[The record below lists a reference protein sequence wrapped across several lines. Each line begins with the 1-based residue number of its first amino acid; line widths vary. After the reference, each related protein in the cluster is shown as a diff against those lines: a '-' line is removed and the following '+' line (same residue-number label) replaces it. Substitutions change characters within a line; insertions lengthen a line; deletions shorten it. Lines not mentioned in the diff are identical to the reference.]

1 MTIDKNFQ
9 TTDINGINVLI
20 TGGTTGIGRAIA
32 LLLLQQ
38 GANVIITG
46 QDQSHM
52 DDALQDFTQ
61 IESQGAISGVI
72 SDLATKD
79 GILQLF
85 KEVDSRF
92 GKLDVLINNAG
103 LAHGSVMEGTYEDWQ
118 RVVSTNLL
126 SYIACTHYA
135 IDRMRVNHSGHIIN
149 VGSMS
154 AEALHKGTSVYVATK
169 SGVRG
174 FSASLRKEANELG
187 IRVTLIEP
195 GSVGSDMQGKS
206 TEEQQEKIEK
216 LEMLEAEDIAA
227 SVVYIL
233 TQPQRCDVV
242 ELKIRPLLELI

>member
-1 MTIDKNFQ
+1 MTVTNDFEIANI
-9 TTDINGINVLI
+9 TGYNILI

-46 QDQSHM
+46 QNQLHM
-52 DDALQDFTQ
+52 DEALQDLAQT
-61 IESQGAISGVI
+61 EVTSAVSGVI

-85 KEVDSRF
+85 DEVDRRF
-92 GKLDVLINNAG
+92 SKLDVLINNAG
-103 LAHGSVMEGTYEDWQ
+103 LAHGSVTEGAYEDWQ
-118 RVVSTNLL
+118 HVVNTNLL

-135 IDRMRVNHSGHIIN
+135 IDRMRVRKSGYIIN
-149 VGSMS
+149 IGSMS

-174 FSASLRKEANELG
+174 FSASLRKEANELD

-195 GSVGSDMQGKS
+195 GSVGSDMQ
-206 TEEQQEKIEK
+206 EESADEQREKIEK
-216 LEMLEAEDIAA
+216 MEMLKAEDIAA
-227 SVVYIL
+227 SVLYVL

>member
-1 MTIDKNFQ
+1 MTIANNFQ
-9 TTDINGINVLI
+9 ATDITGSNILI

-46 QDQSHM
+46 QNQSHM
-52 DDALQDFTQ
+52 DEALQDFTQ
-61 IESQGAISGVI
+61 TETKGAVSGII

-85 KEVDSRF
+85 EEVDSRF
-92 GKLDVLINNAG
+92 NKLDVLINNAG
-103 LAHGSVMEGTYEDWQ
+103 LAHGSVMEGTYDDWQ
-118 RVVSTNLL
+118 RVINTNLL

-135 IDRMRVNHSGHIIN
+135 IDRMQVNKSGHIIN

-169 SGVRG
+169 SGIRG

-187 IRVTLIEP
+187 IRVSLIEP
-195 GSVGSDMQGKS
+195 GSVGSDMQEKS

-216 LEMLEAEDIAA
+216 LEMLKAEDIAA
-227 SVVYIL
+227 SVLYIL

-242 ELKIRPLLELI
+242 ELKIRPLFELI

>member
-1 MTIDKNFQ
+1 MTIANNFQ
-9 TTDINGINVLI
+9 ATDITGSNILI

-46 QDQSHM
+46 QNQSHM
-52 DDALQDFTQ
+52 DEALQDFTQ
-61 IESQGAISGVI
+61 TETKAVSGII

-85 KEVDSRF
+85 EEVDSRF
-92 GKLDVLINNAG
+92 NKLDVLINNAG
-103 LAHGSVMEGTYEDWQ
+103 LAHGSVMEGTYDDWQ
-118 RVVSTNLL
+118 RVINTNLL

-135 IDRMRVNHSGHIIN
+135 IDRMQVNKSGHIIN

-169 SGVRG
+169 SGIRG

-187 IRVTLIEP
+187 IRVSLIEP
-195 GSVGSDMQGKS
+195 GSVGSDMQEKS

-216 LEMLEAEDIAA
+216 LEMLKAEDIAA
-227 SVVYIL
+227 SVLYIL

-242 ELKIRPLLELI
+242 ELKIRPLFELI